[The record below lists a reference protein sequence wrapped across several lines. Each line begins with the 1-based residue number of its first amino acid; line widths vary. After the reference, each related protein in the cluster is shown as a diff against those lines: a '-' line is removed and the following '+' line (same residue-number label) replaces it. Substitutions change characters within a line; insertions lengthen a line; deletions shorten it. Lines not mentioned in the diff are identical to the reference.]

1 MHEKV
6 WVLGIHDETCDS
18 SNAPFGTCGFSVA
31 GTVACTVGA
40 VPPMAWSDAGL
51 VDVLE
56 VTERSTMRAT
66 ALAAAKTSHWSR
78 ILIIQSG
85 TCGKMATIID
95 VRTTELCL
103 FATRLAMDPNGK
115 VGGEDSKTGFQ
126 VALVPVKP
134 VVFVV
139 EAVYL
144 NLLEPLEPLELQF
157 CLRSVPV

>member
-1 MHEKV
+1 
-6 WVLGIHDETCDS
+6 
-18 SNAPFGTCGFSVA
+18 
-31 GTVACTVGA
+31 
-40 VPPMAWSDAGL
+40 
-51 VDVLE
+51 
-56 VTERSTMRAT
+56 MRAT

-144 NLLEPLEPLELQF
+144 NLLEPLELQF

>member
-1 MHEKV
+1 
-6 WVLGIHDETCDS
+6 
-18 SNAPFGTCGFSVA
+18 
-31 GTVACTVGA
+31 
-40 VPPMAWSDAGL
+40 MAWSDAGL

-56 VTERSTMRAT
+56 VTERSTMKAT
-66 ALAAAKTSHWSR
+66 ALAAVKTSHWSR

-126 VALVPVKP
+126 VALVLVKP
-134 VVFVV
+134 VPWRFHILHEIRNIRIHPSYFVKHKTMQTICKQHAKDCQPLIV
-139 EAVYL
+139 A
-144 NLLEPLEPLELQF
+144 NLA
-157 CLRSVPV
+157 

>member
-1 MHEKV
+1 M
-6 WVLGIHDETCDS
+6 
-18 SNAPFGTCGFSVA
+18 
-31 GTVACTVGA
+31 GA